1 MRRYL
6 SHRRIFDVEHHCHQQ
21 QGMTLLQVVFAL
33 AVFVIF
39 GAVFLAVSEQ
49 LNLYFIPDSSL
60 ARSEK
65 EEAPV
70 PILLAE
76 RLFTAMD
83 PLVSALEQQG
93 AVVGDFPIGLSGCSE
108 EWEKP
113 LKPLQKRLQDLW
125 DISVK
130 SVHASEFDLASRY
143 ALCLFEY
150 DQTGAN
156 NQRVYVLVAKPLD
169 QYKTVAMLPIAR
181 RIFCRPKPFCLPTT

>member
-1 MRRYL
+1 ML
-6 SHRRIFDVEHHCHQQ
+6 SYDVSHGDAEKYSCED
-21 QGMTLLQVVFAL
+21 QGMSLLQVVFAL

-76 RLFTAMD
+76 RLSTAMD
-83 PLVSALEQQG
+83 RLVSVLEQPG
-93 AVVGDFPIGLSGCSE
+93 ADTALFPLGIANCSSN
-108 EWEKP
+108 
-113 LKPLQKRLQDLW
+113 PLQKVAPALAGIFSLDNL
-125 DISVK
+125 
-130 SVHASEFDLASRY
+130 AANESEFQLASRY
-143 ALCLFEY
+143 EFCLFDSGE
-150 DQTGAN
+150 TGAN

-169 QYKTVAMLPIAR
+169 QYKTVAMLPIVR
-181 RIFCRPKPFCLPTT
+181 RIFCRPKPFCVPTT

>member
-1 MRRYL
+1 MRML
-6 SHRRIFDVEHHCHQQ
+6 SYYVRHGNTEKYSCED
-21 QGMTLLQVVFAL
+21 QGMSLLQVVFAL

-76 RLFTAMD
+76 RLSTAMD
-83 PLVSALEQQG
+83 RLVSVLEQPG
-93 AVVGDFPIGLSGCSE
+93 ADTALFPLGIANCSSN
-108 EWEKP
+108 
-113 LKPLQKRLQDLW
+113 PLQKVAPALAGIFSVDDL
-125 DISVK
+125 
-130 SVHASEFDLASRY
+130 AANESEFQLASRY
-143 ALCLFEY
+143 EFCLFDSDE
-150 DQTGAN
+150 TGDN

-169 QYKTVAMLPIAR
+169 QYKTVAMLPIVR
-181 RIFCRPKPFCLPTT
+181 RIFCRPKPFCVPTT

>member
-1 MRRYL
+1 M
-6 SHRRIFDVEHHCHQQ
+6 S
-21 QGMTLLQVVFAL
+21 LLQVVFAL

-76 RLFTAMD
+76 RLSTAMD
-83 PLVSALEQQG
+83 RLVSVLEQPG
-93 AVVGDFPIGLSGCSE
+93 ADTALFPLGITNCSSN
-108 EWEKP
+108 
-113 LKPLQKRLQDLW
+113 PLQKVAPALAGIFSLDNLA
-125 DISVK
+125 SNE
-130 SVHASEFDLASRY
+130 SEFQLASRY
-143 ALCLFEY
+143 EFCLFDSGE
-150 DQTGAN
+150 TGAN

-169 QYKTVAMLPIAR
+169 QYKTVAMLPIVR
-181 RIFCRPKPFCLPTT
+181 RIFCRPKPFCVPTT